1 MPIPMIKT
9 PNALDEVVAASVQA
23 QREKLMR
30 RVRIQRILMRIV
42 FGLSTC
48 EALFALAAYLSGD
61 YAAARF
67 CALTSCVVFAFA
79 YSAQISA
86 RKRALD
92 ALRATADP
100 N

>member
-42 FGLSTC
+42 FG
-48 EALFALAAYLSGD
+48 
-61 YAAARF
+61 
-67 CALTSCVVFAFA
+67 
-79 YSAQISA
+79 
-86 RKRALD
+86 
-92 ALRATADP
+92 
-100 N
+100 